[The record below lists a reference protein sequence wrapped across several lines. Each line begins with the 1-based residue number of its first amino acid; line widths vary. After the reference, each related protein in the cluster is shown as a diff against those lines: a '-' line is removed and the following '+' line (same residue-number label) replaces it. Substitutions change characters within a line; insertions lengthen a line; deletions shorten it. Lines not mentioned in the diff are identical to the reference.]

1 VAPAPAGDGVA
12 PAPAGVAPAP
22 APAQQGVAPAPA
34 PAQQGV
40 AQQVEITCIIHLVI
54 RERSGGGLE
63 RIHSTQP

>member
-1 VAPAPAGDGVA
+1 MAPAPAGDGVA

-22 APAQQGVAPAPA
+22 APAQQGVAPA

>member
-1 VAPAPAGDGVA
+1 MVWHLHQQVA

-22 APAQQGVAPAPA
+22 APAQHGVAPA

>member
-22 APAQQGVAPAPA
+22 APAQHGVAPA